1 VSINYFITGLGCD
14 CNELTQPFHHTDAL
28 NITLVYGIG
37 NAGWLG
43 TPDNGELSRKYQ
55 TLVTPASTAFAI
67 WGLIFVSQAIFAICQ
82 LLPRF
87 RASPMVQEGV
97 WYLYACAA
105 AFQIG
110 WTFTFAYE
118 LMTVSLVM
126 ILLIWDSLVKILYK
140 QYYAKSDGTLLE
152 FWILRFPFAVHAGW
166 ITAASALNVNVLVVS
181 LLQPAYVQLAVAI
194 VSLAVLHAVSLWVVF
209 FLTRPNWTIAC
220 VLAWAFGY
228 IYVELN
234 VNSDRVID
242 TFGADI
248 IIGVKYAA
256 ISVVAIIGIQ
266 MVVRLALLLHPSYNP
281 YKKGAAVVADENEE
295 HKE

>member
-1 VSINYFITGLGCD
+1 MINSDGSLQ
-14 CNELTQPFHHTDAL
+14 LTNATIHRTDVL

-37 NAGWLG
+37 NAGWIG

-67 WGLIFVSQAIFAICQ
+67 WGLIFVSQAIFALCQ

-87 RASPMVQEGV
+87 RASAMVQEGV
-97 WYLYACAA
+97 WYWYASVAA
-105 AFQIG
+105 TQIG

-118 LMTVSLVM
+118 LMAVSLVL
-126 ILLIWDSLVKILYK
+126 ILLIWLSLVTILYK
-140 QYYAKSDGTLLE
+140 QYYAKSDGTILE
-152 FWILRFPFAVHAGW
+152 FWILRFPFSVHAGW

-234 VNSDRVID
+234 VNSSRVID

-248 IIGVKYAA
+248 IIGVKYAT

-281 YKKGAAVVADENEE
+281 YKKTAVVVADESEE
-295 HKE
+295 DKE

>member
-1 VSINYFITGLGCD
+1 MI
-14 CNELTQPFHHTDAL
+14 
-28 NITLVYGIG
+28 
-37 NAGWLG
+37 
-43 TPDNGELSRKYQ
+43 
-55 TLVTPASTAFAI
+55 
-67 WGLIFVSQAIFAICQ
+67 
-82 LLPRF
+82 
-87 RASPMVQEGV
+87 QEGV

-105 AFQIG
+105 AFHIG
-110 WTFTFAYE
+110 WTFTFTYE
-118 LMTVSLVM
+118 LIAVSLACLSLACF
-126 ILLIWDSLVKILYK
+126 LLIWVSLMAILYK

-152 FWILRFPFAVHAGW
+152 FWILRFPFAIHAGW

>member
-1 VSINYFITGLGCD
+1 
-14 CNELTQPFHHTDAL
+14 
-28 NITLVYGIG
+28 
-37 NAGWLG
+37 
-43 TPDNGELSRKYQ
+43 
-55 TLVTPASTAFAI
+55 
-67 WGLIFVSQAIFAICQ
+67 
-82 LLPRF
+82 
-87 RASPMVQEGV
+87 
-97 WYLYACAA
+97 
-105 AFQIG
+105 
-110 WTFTFAYE
+110 
-118 LMTVSLVM
+118 
-126 ILLIWDSLVKILYK
+126 
-140 QYYAKSDGTLLE
+140 
-152 FWILRFPFAVHAGW
+152 
-166 ITAASALNVNVLVVS
+166 VNVLVVS

-234 VNSDRVID
+234 VNSDRIID

-266 MVVRLALLLHPSYNP
+266 MVVRLALLLHPSFNP
-281 YKKGAAVVADENEE
+281 YKKAVVADENEE

>member
-1 VSINYFITGLGCD
+1 
-14 CNELTQPFHHTDAL
+14 
-28 NITLVYGIG
+28 
-37 NAGWLG
+37 
-43 TPDNGELSRKYQ
+43 
-55 TLVTPASTAFAI
+55 
-67 WGLIFVSQAIFAICQ
+67 
-82 LLPRF
+82 
-87 RASPMVQEGV
+87 MVQEGV
-97 WYLYACAA
+97 WYWYNAVA

-110 WTFTFAYE
+110 WTFTFGYE
-118 LMTVSLVM
+118 LMAVSLAL
-126 ILLIWDSLVKILYK
+126 ILLIWVSLVTILYK

-181 LLQPAYVQLAVAI
+181 LSQPAYVQLAVAI

-234 VNSDRVID
+234 FNSNRVID

-266 MVVRLALLLHPSYNP
+266 MVVRLALLLHHSYNP
-281 YKKGAAVVADENEE
+281 YKKAAAIVADENEE